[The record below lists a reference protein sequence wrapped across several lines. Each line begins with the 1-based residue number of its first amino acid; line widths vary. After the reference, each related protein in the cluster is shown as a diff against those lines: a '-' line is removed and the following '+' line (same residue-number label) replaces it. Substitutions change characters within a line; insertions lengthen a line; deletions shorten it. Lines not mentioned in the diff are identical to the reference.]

1 MKQHRIKKKIEEISL
16 RYSRQRGREWGCPY
30 RVVLLVVDGNGDG
43 GHELVALEG
52 SLLSLRL
59 LAHHSK
65 LNLFSSSTIINF
77 VKR

>member
-1 MKQHRIKKKIEEISL
+1 M
-16 RYSRQRGREWGCPY
+16 RYSRKGGRERDSPY

-65 LNLFSSSTIINF
+65 LNLFSSSTILKSLNGKIF
-77 VKR
+77 QKVS